1 MRLVAYLQML
11 ATLVDVNSAAP
22 PHRKQLG
29 RGERPVRLLSVNPA
43 PTLPIPN
50 GLVVIFALY
59 LTLCLWQLP
68 PLPQKRH
75 VEAAKHSIFKDDDDG
90 Q

>member
-1 MRLVAYLQML
+1 MSFYE
-11 ATLVDVNSAAP
+11 TLRHFADSY
-22 PHRKQLG
+22 
-29 RGERPVRLLSVNPA
+29 
-43 PTLPIPN
+43 

-59 LTLCLWQLP
+59 LTLCLWHFRP
-68 PLPQKRH
+68 AAKRH